1 MSATR
6 LIGGVNCVF
15 FSFSISANC
24 HPNNSCGPK
33 FYSGWVGTSFAG
45 RLRTG
50 CSFQLLAWTENL
62 KFQQVSN
69 ASETTGSGGKQPM
82 EGNGDPVRFPHC
94 LYDTRKQ

>member
-69 ASETTGSGGKQPM
+69 ASETTGSGGNNLWRGM
-82 EGNGDPVRFPHC
+82 AI
-94 LYDTRKQ
+94 L